1 MLGVGRNRRKV
12 VQPCVEQ
19 RESGHWW
26 LWTLGLLNLLKA
38 VAMLLA
44 YVFALNGDSEGMA
57 STGPRWLARAVL
69 LSVWLGCA
77 ARQTRR
83 AAPGGAV
90 GRSSGHRTA
99 RPETPTSSFFRRQE
113 PDQRGCR
120 MDVLRISSAL
130 PKPRQTYYFVISV
143 MPTVE
148 PRPRKPHTR
157 LATEHHGSNHGKRI
171 SAQAEVRVVR
181 RCPRLPRS
189 LRGVS
194 VVTAPFPS
202 VT

>member
-1 MLGVGRNRRKV
+1 MRPILAHGVCQGMLGVGRNRRKV

-57 STGPRWLARAVL
+57 STGPRWLARVVL

-77 ARQTRR
+77 ARQMRR
-83 AAPGGAV
+83 AAPGGRI

-99 RPETPTSSFFRRQE
+99 LPETPTSSLFRRQE
-113 PDQRGCR
+113 PEERGCR
-120 MDVLRISSAL
+120 TDVLMIPSAL
-130 PKPRQTYYFVISV
+130 PKPRQTNSFIFSAIS
-143 MPTVE
+143 TVE
-148 PRPRKPHTR
+148 PRPRKPRTR
-157 LATEHHGSNHGKRI
+157 RAAEHHGQKHG
-171 SAQAEVRVVR
+171 
-181 RCPRLPRS
+181 
-189 LRGVS
+189 
-194 VVTAPFPS
+194 
-202 VT
+202 